1 MKSINIGII
10 GIGTVG
16 RGVVESLLKKREL
29 LKKRIG
35 RTINIVKICDKDLS
49 KIRGIKADKTLL
61 TQNPND
67 VLNDPGIDII
77 IELIGGINTAYSII
91 NRALDSKKHVVTANK
106 ALMAEKKRYLLHKAE
121 SKNLQLRFEA
131 SVAGGVPIIKALR
144 EGLVANQVNSIYGI
158 VNGTCN
164 YILTEMANSN
174 VDFQTALK
182 SAQKKGFAEKSPMM
196 DIEGF
201 DSAHKLA
208 ILAFLSFGIDIK
220 PSDIYI
226 EGISDIS
233 DADIKYAGEWGY
245 SIKLL
250 AIAKAV
256 KGGLEA
262 RVHPTLVP
270 KKHPLASV
278 DSNFNAIFLNTDMLG
293 ESLFYGK
300 GAGSIPTASAVISD
314 IADISRGIINN
325 SLAGTA
331 GIAFDKK
338 VKNVKQKDDFCASY
352 YVRFSATDK
361 PGVLAKISKILSEY
375 KISIAFVSQ
384 EARSREKIVPIV
396 MMTHLAK
403 EKDFAQALKKI
414 NKLSFIKRK
423 SVVVRGEGDLD
434 EQ

>member
-35 RTINIVKICDKDLS
+35 RAINIVKICDKDLS
-49 KIRGIKADKTLL
+49 KIRRIKVDKTLL

-67 VLNDPGIDII
+67 LLNDPGIDII
-77 IELIGGINTAYSII
+77 VELIGGIDPAYSII
-91 NRALDSKKHVVTANK
+91 SRALESKKHVVTANK

-144 EGLVANQVNSIYGI
+144 EGLVANRVNSIYGI

-164 YILTEMANSN
+164 YILTEMANCN

-182 SAQKKGFAEKSPMM
+182 SAQRKGFAEKSPTM
-196 DIEGF
+196 DIEGL

-208 ILAFLSFGIDIK
+208 ILAFLSFGIDVK

-233 DADIKYAGEWGY
+233 QADIKYAAEWGY

-278 DSNFNAIFLNTDMLG
+278 DSNFNAVFLNTDMLG

-314 IADISRGIINN
+314 ITDISRGIINN
-325 SLAGTA
+325 SSAGTT

-338 VKNVKQKDDFCASY
+338 VNNIKQKDDFCASY
-352 YVRFSATDK
+352 YVRFSAIDK

>member
-1 MKSINIGII
+1 M
-10 GIGTVG
+10 
-16 RGVVESLLKKREL
+16 
-29 LKKRIG
+29 
-35 RTINIVKICDKDLS
+35 
-49 KIRGIKADKTLL
+49 
-61 TQNPND
+61 
-67 VLNDPGIDII
+67 
-77 IELIGGINTAYSII
+77 
-91 NRALDSKKHVVTANK
+91 
-106 ALMAEKKRYLLHKAE
+106 
-121 SKNLQLRFEA
+121 
-131 SVAGGVPIIKALR
+131 
-144 EGLVANQVNSIYGI
+144 
-158 VNGTCN
+158 
-164 YILTEMANSN
+164 
-174 VDFQTALK
+174 
-182 SAQKKGFAEKSPMM
+182 
-196 DIEGF
+196 
-201 DSAHKLA
+201 
-208 ILAFLSFGIDIK
+208 
-220 PSDIYI
+220 
-226 EGISDIS
+226 
-233 DADIKYAGEWGY
+233 
-245 SIKLL
+245 

-256 KGGLEA
+256 KGELEA

-314 IADISRGIINN
+314 IADISRSIINN
-325 SLAGTA
+325 SSVGTT

-338 VKNVKQKDDFCASY
+338 ANNIKQKDDFCASY
-352 YVRFSATDK
+352 YVRFSAIDK

-423 SVVVRGEGDLD
+423 SVVVRGEGDLN